1 MSSIVTARR
10 ALLAGA
16 LPLLSACFGATSGQ
30 ELAHQARDQYATRP
44 APAYDARILR
54 DSFGVA
60 HVHGHTDADAS
71 FGLAYAHAE
80 DDYGTLEDVFLAT
93 RGRLAAKRG
102 KAGAGPDFLNAWL
115 GVRQS
120 VAARARTDIDSAS
133 WALVE
138 GYVAG
143 FNAYAAAHP
152 DEVSGVAQDELPM
165 TPEDMIAGFV
175 LTSPLFFGLDRVV
188 LQLMDEPTIDRAAA
202 AKDKG
207 SNGFAIAPSRSGD
220 GTTRLLAN
228 SHQPWSG
235 AVAWYEISMHS
246 DFGLDFAGALFPGA
260 PVPLLGHNK
269 TLGWTNTVNAPDLV
283 DTYRLRLNPDNDQQ
297 YWFDGQWRTLERERV
312 WLKVKVGWFTLP
324 VSRIVERSVHGPVL
338 RNANGAFAVR
348 YAGIGQ
354 VNQVTGYYALV
365 KARTYAEW
373 RAALAKQAI
382 VATNFI
388 YADNTGKIAMVYNA
402 SFPKRRAGFDWQG
415 VLPGDTS
422 AALWTT
428 YHAADD
434 TPAIVSPRSGYVY
447 NANNTPFLATAEA
460 DNLRRANFDP
470 TMGIES
476 RQTNR
481 SVRAFE
487 LLDTIPKITREAL
500 LAVKFD
506 ARYSRAGWVGVVLDS
521 MARVDTVAEP
531 QLAPAVRLLASWN
544 GAMADDS
551 PGAVLATTV
560 IGPAIRATFL
570 GQPRPPAASSLRD
583 GVKFLMDHYGRLD
596 VPLGTVLRL
605 RHGNQDLPLRGGPDA
620 LRAVYSSPSADG
632 KLVGE
637 VGDSFI
643 MLVEWGAD
651 GVVHSESVQPF
662 GAATSRAGSAHY
674 ADQAPLFAGEKF
686 KPVWF
691 TEAEQRAHLERETR
705 VGAPSTP
712 RSP

>member
-1 MSSIVTARR
+1 MSSFVTVRR
-10 ALLAGA
+10 VMLACA
-16 LPLLSACFGATSGQ
+16 LPLASACFGATSGQ
-30 ELAHQARDQYATRP
+30 QLAQEARATYVTRTI
-44 APAYDARILR
+44 PAYDARILR

-60 HVHGHTDADAS
+60 HVRGHTDADAS

-80 DDYGTLEDVFLAT
+80 DDWDTLEDVFLAT

-115 GVRQS
+115 GVRQT
-120 VAARARTDIDSAS
+120 VAAKARAEIDSAT

-152 DEVSGVAQDELPM
+152 DEVSGVAKDELPM
-165 TPEDMIAGFV
+165 TPEDLISGFV

-188 LQLMDEPTIDRAAA
+188 LGLMEQPTIDAQAA

-220 GTTRLLAN
+220 GVTRLLAN

-246 DFGLDFAGALFPGA
+246 DEGIDFAGALFPGA

-297 YWFDGQWRTLERERV
+297 YWYDGQWRTLERERV
-312 WLKVKVGWFTLP
+312 WLRVKLGWFTVP
-324 VSRIVERSVHGPVL
+324 VSRIVERSVHGPVI

-348 YAGIGQ
+348 YANIGK
-354 VNQVTGYYALV
+354 VNQVMGYYRMV

-373 RAALAKQAI
+373 RGALALQAI

-388 YADNTGKIAMVYNA
+388 YADNTGKIALVYNA
-402 SFPKRRAGFDWQG
+402 SFPKRQPGFDWQG

-428 YHAADD
+428 YHPPEA
-434 TPAIVSPRSGYVY
+434 TPTVLSPRSGYIY
-447 NANNTPFLATAEA
+447 NANNTPFKATAEA
-460 DNLRRANFDP
+460 DNLKRADFDA

-476 RQTNR
+476 KQTNR

-487 LLDTIPKITREAL
+487 LLDTIPRITREAL

-506 ARYSRAGWVGVVLDS
+506 AAYSRAGWVGAVLDS

-531 QLAPAVRLLASWN
+531 ALAPAVRLLAGWD
-544 GAMADDS
+544 GVMADNRPAS
-551 PGAVLATTV
+551 ALATTL
-560 IGPAIRATFL
+560 IGPAIRATYL
-570 GQPRPPAASSLRD
+570 GQPRPKAAESLRV
-583 GVKFLMDHYGRLD
+583 GVRFLMEHYGRLD
-596 VPLGTVLRL
+596 VPLGTALRL

-620 LRAVYSSPSADG
+620 LRAVYSTPSADG

-651 GVVHSESVQPF
+651 GVVHSQSVQPF
-662 GAATSRAGSAHY
+662 GAATSRPASPHF
-674 ADQAPLFAGEKF
+674 ADQAPLFAGERF

-705 VGAPSTP
+705 VGAPRTP
-712 RSP
+712 